1 MQTASPAL
9 EKVFAGHVLQMVLLV
24 AVQLVPGNLPAA
36 HLVQDAHGARP
47 EAEKV
52 LPATQGGRV
61 QALLVAFH
69 A

>member
-36 HLVQDAHGARP
+36 HTAQDVQGPRP
-47 EAEKV
+47 EA
-52 LPATQGGRV
+52 L
-61 QALLVAFH
+61 
-69 A
+69 